1 MPSFPSPELLRG
13 LRRDTEELIRI
24 ADREFV
30 PLSVEQLLRKPA
42 PDKWSV
48 AQCLEHLNRYGLHY
62 LPAMQS
68 RIDDALARDSHP
80 LPAFR
85 SGWLGDFLI
94 RTVQPMHTGSL
105 RANRK
110 LSSPKAYDPDRTG
123 TTTAEALPT
132 FLRQQQTT
140 LALLEKAGRVN
151 LEAIRVPISITNL
164 IRLRLGDC
172 LRFVIVHN
180 QRHVQQAQR
189 VVKGLG
195 QR

>member
-1 MPSFPSPELLRG
+1 MPSFSSPELLRG

-30 PLSVEQLLRKPA
+30 PLRPEQLLRKPA

-80 LPAFR
+80 EPAFR
-85 SGWLGDFLI
+85 SGWLGDLFV
-94 RTVQPMHTGSL
+94 RTVQPMQTGSAL
-105 RANRK
+105 ANRRY
-110 LSSPKAYDPDRTG
+110 PAPTAYNPDRTG

-140 LALLEKAGRVN
+140 LQLLERAQRVN

-195 QR
+195 QG